1 MALRKTV
8 RSRRLGKQLR
18 RLREEARLSQDDL
31 VGRVNED
38 QPKQRRLS
46 TTHLSRLETG
56 LARITPEQLDRV
68 AEALNVD
75 AEHRK
80 TLDELRHRADER
92 GWWQEYADIVSQ
104 DVEMLVEIGEDA
116 ITARSYDNAFI
127 QGLLQ
132 TRSYAEAVIGS
143 GRAFVSPISVD
154 RMADMRL
161 RRQERLADP
170 DFEGLTAVMSES
182 VIRTVVGGPDV
193 MREQLQYLTEVVQQ
207 LPVTI
212 HVLPFSAGALPG
224 SDNFVLFGFPHE
236 LDGDVVYVDSDTAQ
250 RIYEDRL
257 AVRQCTYTFDAALAL
272 ALPARESQDLIR
284 SVMKELP

>member
-31 VGRVNED
+31 VGRVNDD

-68 AEALNVD
+68 AEALQVD

-80 TLDELRHRADER
+80 TLEELRRRADER

-116 ITARSYDNAFI
+116 TTARSYDNAFI

-143 GRAFVSPISVD
+143 ARAFVSPINID

-161 RRQERLADP
+161 RRQERLSDP
-170 DFEGLTAVMSES
+170 DFEGLTAVMSEGAL
-182 VIRTVVGGPDV
+182 RTVVGGPDV
-193 MREQLQYLTEVVQQ
+193 MREQLQYLTEVVQR

-236 LDGDVVYVDSDTAQ
+236 LDGDVVYVDSETAQ
-250 RIYEDRL
+250 RIYEDRQ
-257 AVRQCTYTFDAALAL
+257 AVRQCTYMFDAGLAQ

-284 SVMKELP
+284 AVLKELP